1 VNGLR
6 YICFEGWPVEEGD
19 AVARLKGG
27 DISGLEYLVRKY
39 QVEAVRVAYMVCR
52 DRPLAEDIA
61 QTAFINVFERIGS
74 FDETRPFR
82 GWFLRS
88 VVNAA
93 LTATTRSKRTVSLE
107 KTLREDDAS
116 LARLDPALEGID
128 SAEVSDAISAALAQ
142 LPPQQR
148 AAIVLR
154 YYLGMNESE
163 MSAYLNCAPGTG
175 RWHLHMARRRLK
187 KLLPAWVRGMFE
199 EREDESSRPVPFV
212 AQLPNGDTP

>member
-1 VNGLR
+1 M
-6 YICFEGWPVEEGD
+6 EEGD
-19 AVARLKGG
+19 AVARLKRG

-61 QTAFINVFERIGS
+61 QTAFINVYERIGS

-93 LTATTRSKRTVSLE
+93 LTASTRSRRTVSLE
-107 KTLREDDAS
+107 NTLLQDDAA
-116 LARLDPALEGID
+116 LARLDPALEEGID
-128 SAEVSDAISAALAQ
+128 SAEVSAAVSAALSQ

-154 YYLGMNESE
+154 YYLGMSESE
-163 MSAYLNCAPGTG
+163 MSAQLNCAPGTG
-175 RWHLHMARRRLK
+175 RWHLHKARRRLK
-187 KLLPAWVRGMFE
+187 TLLPTWVRGMFE
-199 EREDESSRPVPFV
+199 EPQDESSKPLPF
-212 AQLPNGDTP
+212 AAPLSNGDTP

>member
-1 VNGLR
+1 VQ
-6 YICFEGWPVEEGD
+6 EGD
-19 AVARLKGG
+19 AIARLKRG

-52 DRPLAEDIA
+52 DRPLAEDVA

-82 GWFLRS
+82 AWFLRS

-93 LTATTRSKRTVSLE
+93 LTASTRGKRTVSLE
-107 KTLREDDAS
+107 NTLREDDAA
-116 LARLDPALEGID
+116 LARLDPALEEGID
-128 SAEVSDAISAALAQ
+128 SAEVSAAISAALAQ

-163 MSAYLNCAPGTG
+163 MSAHLNCAPGTG

-199 EREDESSRPVPFV
+199 EPEDESSRPVPFI

>member
-1 VNGLR
+1 M
-6 YICFEGWPVEEGD
+6 EEGD
-19 AVARLKGG
+19 AVARLKSG

-74 FDETRPFR
+74 FDDTRPFR

-93 LTATTRSKRTVSLE
+93 LTASTRDKRTVSLE
-107 KTLREDDAS
+107 STLPEDDAALS
-116 LARLDPALEGID
+116 RLDPALEEGID
-128 SAEVSDAISAALAQ
+128 SAEVSAAISAALAQ

-154 YYLGMNESE
+154 YYLGMSESE
-163 MSAYLNCAPGTG
+163 MSAHLNCAPGTG
-175 RWHLHMARRRLK
+175 RWHLHTARRRLK
-187 KLLPAWVRGMFE
+187 KLLPAWVRGVFE
-199 EREDESSRPVPFV
+199 EPEDETTRPAPFV
-212 AQLPNGDTP
+212 AQLPNGDAP

>member
-1 VNGLR
+1 M
-6 YICFEGWPVEEGD
+6 EEGD
-19 AVARLKGG
+19 AIARLKSG

-93 LTATTRSKRTVSLE
+93 LTASTRGKRTVSLE
-107 KTLREDDAS
+107 NALHEDDAA
-116 LARLDPALEGID
+116 LARLDPALEEGIH
-128 SAEVSDAISAALAQ
+128 SAEVSAAISAALAQ

-163 MSAYLNCAPGTG
+163 MSAQLNCAPGTS
-175 RWHLHMARRRLK
+175 RWHLHRARQRLK

-199 EREDESSRPVPFV
+199 EPQDQSSNPLPLV
-212 AQLPNGDTP
+212 AQLPNGDTQ